1 VTLRFRLTAA
11 LVVLVAVGLL
21 AADVATYA
29 AFRSFLVKRVDQ
41 QLASAQSML
50 PGLLSNPDLGNGQ
63 TPSGDEPDPFLPS
76 GTFVALYDASGKQVR
91 ARTISYD
98 ASAPSPPAI
107 TAAVLDAAGPG
118 AAPRTVGAVGGGG
131 STYRVLASQ
140 LRDTVSGD
148 MYTAVLGIPLTE
160 VGQTLRRLEVVAAI
174 VTLAVLAA
182 MALLSWWT
190 VRRGLRPLEEI
201 EHTAGAIAAG
211 DLSRR
216 VGVVDPRTEVGR
228 LGGALNVML
237 GRIEDAMDEQRAS
250 EEALRRFLADASHEL
265 RTPLTSI
272 RGYAELFRRG
282 ARDDPEDTALAMR
295 RIEQESQRMGVLVD
309 DLLFLARS
317 GHGRP
322 IEHDPVDLARVAAD
336 AVHDAIAVDP
346 SRAIALEAP
355 PTLTIAGD
363 EARLRQVLANLL
375 GNAIAHTPA
384 GTPVTVGL
392 RNGGG
397 WAELSVADSGPGLT
411 TEETARVF
419 DAFYRVDPA
428 RKRTGSGEGRGTG
441 LGLAIVAAI
450 AEAHGGTAS
459 VESSPGRGAT
469 FTVRLPVDAPD
480 TPTIPPAP
488 PTPPAPAPPPPTPP
502 APQTEPGA

>member
-1 VTLRFRLTAA
+1 
-11 LVVLVAVGLL
+11 
-21 AADVATYA
+21 
-29 AFRSFLVKRVDQ
+29 
-41 QLASAQSML
+41 
-50 PGLLSNPDLGNGQ
+50 
-63 TPSGDEPDPFLPS
+63 
-76 GTFVALYDASGKQVR
+76 
-91 ARTISYD
+91 
-98 ASAPSPPAI
+98 
-107 TAAVLDAAGPG
+107 
-118 AAPRTVGAVGGGG
+118 
-131 STYRVLASQ
+131 
-140 LRDTVSGD
+140 
-148 MYTAVLGIPLTE
+148 
-160 VGQTLRRLEVVAAI
+160 
-174 VTLAVLAA
+174 
-182 MALLSWWT
+182 
-190 VRRGLRPLEEI
+190 
-201 EHTAGAIAAG
+201 
-211 DLSRR
+211 
-216 VGVVDPRTEVGR
+216 
-228 LGGALNVML
+228 ML

-336 AVHDAIAVDP
+336 AVHDAVAVDP
-346 SRAIALEAP
+346 SRAITLEAP
-355 PTLTIAGD
+355 PTLEVAGD

-375 GNAIAHTPA
+375 GNALAHTPS

-397 WAELSVADSGPGLT
+397 WAELWVTDSGPGLT
-411 TEETARVF
+411 DQETARVF

-428 RKRTGSGEGRGTG
+428 RERTRSEGRGTG

-459 VESSPGRGAT
+459 VESEPGRGAT
-469 FTVRLPVDAPD
+469 FTVRLPSD
-480 TPTIPPAP
+480 TPDIPDIPDIPDSPDSPPVPPA
-488 PTPPAPAPPPPTPP
+488 PPAPAPPPPAPP
-502 APQTEPGA
+502 SPQTDPGD